1 MVYGT
6 KGTMQV
12 DYEDRIDFTRMRE
25 YREGRIQKLLE
36 KSDFSC
42 LILFATENKRY
53 ATSTAVASPEVDNM
67 GRYAIVPRG
76 GKPYIFGFGSEVA
89 NERINCSWIKNR
101 AYPAHTTMF
110 GNQEWYLYKH

>member
-89 NERINCSWIKNR
+89 NERINCSWIKKLRSLFSKN
-101 AYPAHTTMF
+101 
-110 GNQEWYLYKH
+110 NQDKKR

>member
-36 KSDFSC
+36 KSDFSLPDSVC
-42 LILFATENKRY
+42 HREPNG
-53 ATSTAVASPEVDNM
+53 M
-67 GRYAIVPRG
+67 QHPR
-76 GKPYIFGFGSEVA
+76 
-89 NERINCSWIKNR
+89 R
-101 AYPAHTTMF
+101 
-110 GNQEWYLYKH
+110 

>member
-53 ATSTAVASPEVDNM
+53 ATSTAVASPEVEVCHCPPRRQTLYFWIRLR
-67 GRYAIVPRG
+67 GR
-76 GKPYIFGFGSEVA
+76 
-89 NERINCSWIKNR
+89 
-101 AYPAHTTMF
+101 
-110 GNQEWYLYKH
+110 Q

>member
-36 KSDFSC
+36 KSDFS
-42 LILFATENKRY
+42 
-53 ATSTAVASPEVDNM
+53 
-67 GRYAIVPRG
+67 
-76 GKPYIFGFGSEVA
+76 
-89 NERINCSWIKNR
+89 
-101 AYPAHTTMF
+101 
-110 GNQEWYLYKH
+110 